1 MRQTELDKKCF
12 DAVSAG
18 DVDLVAQCI
27 SAGANVNVRG
37 ESCGYLPVSI
47 ASHLG
52 HAMVAEFLLQNGAV
66 MDHGAQLEAVNM
78 GHAAVL
84 RVLLDNGA
92 DPNWSHPETGETPLH
107 VATFRAHRTGAYEC
121 VRCLLAA
128 GANVNSKTKNRIGSD
143 TFDGGYVVGETP
155 LHNAAAYGNMAMIR
169 LLIDAGTL

>member
-1 MRQTELDKKCF
+1 
-12 DAVSAG
+12 
-18 DVDLVAQCI
+18 
-27 SAGANVNVRG
+27 
-37 ESCGYLPVSI
+37 
-47 ASHLG
+47 
-52 HAMVAEFLLQNGAV
+52 

-107 VATFRAHRTGAYEC
+107 VATFHAHRAGAYEC

-169 LLIDAGTL
+169 LLIDAGADVLAEDADGHTPRQYCARHQRGKVHTPLERGDFVEVLGLLPYREPSRWSHTAEDDTDT